1 MLWVFIFL
9 QKEFIKM
16 KVAILDDYQNI
27 SLIIGNFEKLKRD
40 FDFYVFNQSFES
52 EYDAIEKLKD
62 FEILLVM
69 RERTP
74 ITKNIIKNLKK
85 LKLIITSGM
94 KNKSI
99 DLLAAKEKNILV
111 CGTDSNSNSTVE
123 LTWALILGL
132 ARNIREESENMYQ
145 GYWQTTLG
153 LDLKKKTLGIIGLGK
168 IGSQVAKIGNAFGMN
183 VIAWSE
189 NLKLSAAKDNKVLA
203 VTKEELLQKSDFVSV
218 HTVLSD
224 RTENLITKKDLELMK
239 ETAFLINTSRGP
251 IINEFDLVE
260 ALESNIIAGA
270 GLDVYDIEPLPE
282 NHKLRFLPNALL
294 LPHLGYVTK
303 ENYEVFYTQM
313 FENLQAFKEG
323 KPIRIIK
330 ILN

>member
-1 MLWVFIFL
+1 
-9 QKEFIKM
+9 M
-16 KVAILDDYQNI
+16 KVAILDDYQNV
-27 SLIIGNFEKLKRD
+27 SLILGNFEKLKND
-40 FDFYVFNQSFES
+40 FDFHIFNQSFEN
-52 EYDAIEKLKD
+52 EDDAIEKLKD

-74 ITKNIIKNLKK
+74 ITKKIIKNLKE

-94 KNKSI
+94 RNKSI
-99 DLLAAKEKNILV
+99 DLVTAKEKNILV
-111 CGTDSNSNSTVE
+111 CGTDSNSNSTAE

-132 ARNIREESENMYQ
+132 VRNIRQEAENMYQ

-153 LDLKKKTLGIIGLGK
+153 YDLKGKTLGIIGLGN
-168 IGSQVAKIGNAFGMN
+168 IGSQVAKIGIAFGMN

-189 NLKLSAAKDNKVLA
+189 NLKLSVAKNNQVLA
-203 VTKEELLQKSDFVSV
+203 VTKEELLEKSDFVTI

-224 RTENLITKKDLELMK
+224 RTKNLIIKKDLESMK

-251 IINEFDLVE
+251 IVNEFDLVE
-260 ALESNIIAGA
+260 VLEKNIIAGA

-303 ENYEVFYTQM
+303 ENYEIFYSQM

-323 KPIRIIK
+323 KPIRIIQM
-330 ILN
+330 LN

>member
-1 MLWVFIFL
+1 LLWVFIFL

-168 IGSQVAKIGNAFGMN
+168 IGYQVAKIGNAFGMN

>member
-1 MLWVFIFL
+1 
-9 QKEFIKM
+9 M
-16 KVAILDDYQNI
+16 KVAILDDYQNV
-27 SLIIGNFEKLKRD
+27 SLILGNFEKLKND
-40 FDFYVFNQSFES
+40 FNFQVFNQSFEN
-52 EYDAIEKLKD
+52 EDDAIEKLKD

-74 ITKNIIKNLKK
+74 ITKKIIKNLKE

-94 KNKSI
+94 RNKSI
-99 DLLAAKEKNILV
+99 DLIAAKEKNILV
-111 CGTDSNSNSTVE
+111 CGTDSNSNSTAE
-123 LTWALILGL
+123 LTWALILSL
-132 ARNIREESENMYQ
+132 VRNIREESENMYQ

-153 LDLKKKTLGIIGLGK
+153 YELKGKTLGIIGLGK
-168 IGSQVAKIGNAFGMN
+168 IGSQVAKVGIAFGMN
-183 VIAWSE
+183 VIAWSK
-189 NLKLSAAKDNKVLA
+189 NLKLSVAKDNQVLA
-203 VTKEELLQKSDFVSV
+203 VTKDELLEKSDFVTI

-224 RTENLITKKDLELMK
+224 RTKNLIIKKDLELMK

-251 IINEFDLVE
+251 IVNEFDLVE
-260 ALESNIIAGA
+260 ALERNIIAGA

-303 ENYEVFYTQM
+303 ENYEIYYSQM

-323 KPIRIIK
+323 KPIRIIQM
-330 ILN
+330 LN